1 MRMDP
6 VCVSIGPRRKVNPSG
21 QGFTTCWQTSK
32 SHEFFLMRHSSRT
45 SFLPFCFVFM
55 CMVASM
61 YRGPRYIFYMGSSL
75 LPQHKI
81 QPPSTIVEEGGKQKK
96 EKVQTPSFF
105 GHTENRVVMQ
115 QLSTRWAID
124 WTCQSLTFFYIE
136 KRNKKIHHS
145 MHKWRFNVSVYV
157 DYLLIC
163 RPFRPR

>member
-96 EKVQTPSFF
+96 RKSPDTQFF
-105 GHTENRVVMQ
+105 WAHGESSCDATAIHQVSNRLNVPIVD
-115 QLSTRWAID
+115 LLLHR
-124 WTCQSLTFFYIE
+124 
-136 KRNKKIHHS
+136 KKEQKNS
-145 MHKWRFNVSVYV
+145 QF
-157 DYLLIC
+157 DA
-163 RPFRPR
+163 